1 MNIISIP
8 PIALATLMFYV
19 GFYHF
24 LIYIRQK
31 NIRKNLTFTFSCLTV
46 GLYAVC
52 CAGLYNASSPEVGV
66 QWQRFQVITLAG
78 LAVAFLWFIAD
89 YTGKANKKVVIAFT
103 VYYCFAALVGLF
115 IRNDL
120 TWTNEVSIKEIRLPL
135 GYEIIYNE
143 MTPGFLTNIH
153 SIMGIIYFLCILSVS
168 LKYYRSENKKKGLPL
183 LLAMIM
189 LFAGLINDTFV
200 SSGFYDFIYILE
212 YSYMG
217 IILVFTFIFTNNVI
231 KAGEVKIALH
241 ESEEKYRNLFEFTR
255 DGLLLLDPD
264 KGYVDCNPA
273 ALDLFKVESKEK
285 LLKLTPADL
294 SPQYQPDGTLSSE
307 KAELM
312 IGKAFESGSNLFEW
326 KHKRQNGEEFFAS
339 VLATRITLGR
349 KTILQGTIRDI
360 SDFKRT
366 QEMIIQSEKMLSLG
380 GLAAGMAHEINNPL
394 AGMIQTANVM
404 ANRLDKNI
412 QMQANLEAA
421 DKAGTT
427 IEAIH
432 HFLES
437 RSILQMIASIIE
449 SGGRVAEIVSN
460 MLSFARKKEDS
471 ISFHNPVE
479 LLDNILELAATDYD
493 LKKHYDFK
501 NITIIK
507 EYEENLPMVPCEV
520 TQIQQVLLNILQNG
534 AQAMEKKKGE
544 LAEYKPR
551 FILRLIKET
560 KADMLRIEVEDNGP
574 GMDKKTCKR
583 VFEPFFTTKPVGVG
597 TGLGLSVSYFIIT
610 ENHRGTMDVRSKP
623 GKGATFII
631 HLPLK

>member
-120 TWTNEVSIKEIRLPL
+120 TWTNVVSIKEIRLPL

-143 MTPGFLTNIH
+143 MTPGFLTNVQ
-153 SIMGIIYFLCILSVS
+153 SIIGIIYFLCILSVS

>member
-24 LIYIRQK
+24 LIYLRQK
-31 NIRKNLTFTFSCLTV
+31 SIRKNLTFAFSCLTV

-52 CAGLYNASSPEVGV
+52 CSGLYNASSPEVGV

-143 MTPGFLTNIH
+143 MAPGILTNIH

-168 LKYYRSENKKKGLPL
+168 LKYYRSENKKGLPL

-294 SPQYQPDGTLSSE
+294 SPQYQPDGALSSE

-339 VLATRITLGR
+339 VLATRITLGG

-583 VFEPFFTTKPVGVG
+583 VFEPFFTTKPVGIG

-610 ENHRGTMDVRSKP
+610 ENHGGTMDVRSKP
-623 GKGATFII
+623 GEGATFII
-631 HLPLK
+631 RLPLK